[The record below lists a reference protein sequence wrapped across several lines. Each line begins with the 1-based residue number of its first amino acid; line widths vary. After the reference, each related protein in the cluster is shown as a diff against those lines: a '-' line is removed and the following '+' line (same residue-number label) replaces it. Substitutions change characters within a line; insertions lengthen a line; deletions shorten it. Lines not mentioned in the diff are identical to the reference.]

1 MTGFSGF
8 DMSNPVIVPDI
19 EQIEK
24 WDRQRELAIE
34 SLEISGNF
42 VMCQRCKLPQ
52 RMHKEP
58 VRPIND

>member
-8 DMSNPVIVPDI
+8 DMSNSVIVPDI

-24 WDRQRELAIE
+24 WDRQREHAIE

-42 VMCQRCKLPQ
+42 VKCQRCRLPQ